1 MIDYLF
7 YRTLRLMIKWGH
19 RDRLLLSVILFL
31 TMAINISINGIF
43 GYLYAFFGYRFEI
56 LPVEKNSILLLMFSL
71 AFLQYFY
78 FVYNKRYLMIIRKF
92 SNETLLETR
101 KRNKSTTL
109 LFVIIYVFGMASFF
123 LMMLRN
129 RGQFGFFLN

>member
-43 GYLYAFFGYRFEI
+43 GYLYAFLGYRFEM
-56 LPVEKNSILLLMFSL
+56 LPVEKNSILLLMFSF

-92 SNETLLETR
+92 RKETLLETR
-101 KRNKSTTL
+101 KKNKSTTL
-109 LFVIIYVFGMASFF
+109 LFVIIYVFGMASFY